1 MQKLIETDHCKTRLH
16 CKACRE
22 DSQFRNSFKVC
33 FEVPADFD
41 QRCPLATAS
50 GDIPPPMVKPKLMI
64 PLRSKVRLP
73 DSVRKTSHENLPAPS
88 TEILASTEKL
98 DVPQKEIL
106 PQAISSVESSV
117 PLTDDMLTV
126 TVTGFSGNTPP
137 NGTWKIS
144 PGVEGASFGPLFVKA
159 IPADQ
164 GWNLEVSK
172 KCCGGRLTLFATGK
186 IVELGLPF
194 EVVGNNIFSSQ
205 KGTGLAEKK
214 TSN

>member
-1 MQKLIETDHCKTRLH
+1 MKLFTDTIHCKQRRA
-16 CKACRE
+16 CKDCRSSQRFR
-22 DSQFRNSFKVC
+22 DSIRAVYA
-33 FEVPADFD
+33 VPDDFD
-41 QRCPLATAS
+41 QRCPLETAP
-50 GDIPPPMVKPKLMI
+50 GVLPPLIKSKPMIQPPTMTQ
-64 PLRSKVRLP
+64 LP
-73 DSVRKTSHENLPAPS
+73 DSVRKISHENLPAPS
-88 TEILASTEKL
+88 AEILASTEKL
-98 DVPQKEIL
+98 AAPQKEIL
-106 PQAISSVESSV
+106 PQTISSVESPV
-117 PLTDDMLTV
+117 PLADDTLTV

-144 PGVEGASFGPLFVKA
+144 PGIEGAFFGPLFVKA

-194 EVVGNNIFSSQ
+194 EVVGNNIFSNQ